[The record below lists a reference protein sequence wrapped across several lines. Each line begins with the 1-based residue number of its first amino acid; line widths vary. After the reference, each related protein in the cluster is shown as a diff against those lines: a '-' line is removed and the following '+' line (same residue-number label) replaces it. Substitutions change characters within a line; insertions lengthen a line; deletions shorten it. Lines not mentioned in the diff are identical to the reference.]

1 MEISLVNSA
10 APTASVQ
17 SQQVGR
23 VVKEHLMP
31 WMKRAAY
38 AIAYTLSILFLL
50 VGALVVCFVWSPWPV
65 VMLAVVLFAANV
77 LHQPPSAEKKS
88 YR

>member
-17 SQQVGR
+17 SQVGR
-23 VVKEHLMP
+23 VVKEHLLP
-31 WMKRAAY
+31 WMKQAAY

-65 VMLAVVLFAANV
+65 VMFVVVLYAANV
-77 LHQPPSAEKKS
+77 LYEPHSAEKKS